1 MHSMSIRSLALV
13 LLIAI
18 AGCHPPR
25 SYTRPTPYPLRDAF
39 SCALAQ
45 LGELEYD
52 VVLADTIGGMLQGRR
67 EITGL
72 AETAR
77 RGAAAATE
85 VITVGLAGGARTRYD
100 ELTVIVYTQLYPLG
114 NTLEATAGMLVVGE
128 NDRTRGSPSDGAR
141 GDARRLADRCAPRP

>member
-52 VVLADTIGGMLQGRR
+52 VVLADTIAKRPGAVPRR
-67 EITGL
+67 
-72 AETAR
+72 
-77 RGAAAATE
+77 
-85 VITVGLAGGARTRYD
+85 
-100 ELTVIVYTQLYPLG
+100 P
-114 NTLEATAGMLVVGE
+114 
-128 NDRTRGSPSDGAR
+128 
-141 GDARRLADRCAPRP
+141 PR